1 MGKVFLLGFTI
12 PASPVEVVLWLRS
25 TSAAANAALSELI
38 KDQVANMYLW
48 PKTLEVPI
56 MDPAK
61 AFNRPVGILHVK
73 VLRAMKLKKKDLLG
87 ASDPYV
93 KLKLP
98 ENNLPSHKTSVKHKN
113 LNPEWNEEFNIIVK
127 DPQSQALEL
136 LVYDWEKVGKH
147 EKMGMNVVPL
157 KDLPKDEPKVLT

>member
-1 MGKVFLLGFTI
+1 
-12 PASPVEVVLWLRS
+12 
-25 TSAAANAALSELI
+25 
-38 KDQVANMYLW
+38 
-48 PKTLEVPI
+48 

-61 AFNRPVGILHVK
+61 AFNRPVGILLVK

-93 KLKLP
+93 KLMLP